1 MKFEEALKAMREGK
15 RVKRPI
21 QSVPK
26 SMIGG
31 KIFEVYKDGKQNVI
45 YSKLDSMNCV
55 NIEADDW
62 ELYKDPELDWDYII
76 KNKCLCWLWDDNYNW
91 AICGTLGKIEKG
103 DEYKFVMFDDE
114 GNRSPYKNCRPVSRD
129 EVTFYEERK
138 DE

>member
-62 ELYKDPELDWDYII
+62 E
-76 KNKCLCWLWDDNYNW
+76 
-91 AICGTLGKIEKG
+91 
-103 DEYKFVMFDDE
+103 VM
-114 GNRSPYKNCRPVSRD
+114 K
-129 EVTFYEERK
+129 
-138 DE
+138 